1 MPYSP
6 SGKNVMLDRLAQL
19 AVFASIHTADPGTTG
34 TGEVTGGTYARK
46 AITWAAAAAGVL
58 DSSNAPVFDIPA
70 GTTITHAG
78 FWSALTGGVF
88 YGADQLVA
96 ADEASPAP
104 ETFTSAGTYTLND
117 AKLEIID

>member
-1 MPYSP
+1 
-6 SGKNVMLDRLAQL
+6 MLDRLGVL
-19 AVFASIHTADPGTTG
+19 ILYASMHTADPGSTG
-34 TGEVTGGTYARK
+34 TGEVTGGTYTRES
-46 AITWAAAAAGVL
+46 ITWLPASGGVL

-78 FWSALTGGVF
+78 FWSALTGGTF
-88 YGADQLVA
+88 YGADLLVA

-117 AKLEIID
+117 AKLEILD